1 MMFNLFDLNE
11 EVVSADFNFIRDLQK
26 ELGYIMPPDFIDFN
40 INFGK
45 LSHNKT
51 LYSISSFPFSR
62 TVSVIDYSESID
74 YFKQFLDINGMGNFM
89 VFIFTFDPNQ
99 FILMGIDGKEK
110 NRIFGFNDAI
120 DSIPK
125 FICDSY
131 HELFKL
137 YFIEADVV

>member
-1 MMFNLFDLNE
+1 MFNLFDLNE
-11 EVVSADFNFIRDLQK
+11 EVVSADFNFIRDLQE
-26 ELGYIMPPDFIDFN
+26 ELGYIIPPDFIDFN

-74 YFKQFLDINGMGNFM
+74 YFKQFLDINGKGNFM

-110 NRIFGFNDAI
+110 NR
-120 DSIPK
+120 
-125 FICDSY
+125 
-131 HELFKL
+131 
-137 YFIEADVV
+137 